1 MRAHMTMWD
10 IAKRGEPARS
20 FVSMARRPA
29 NAIRHGLLMV
39 SPRR

>member
-20 FVSMARRPA
+20 FVSMARRPGECNPSWVA
-29 NAIRHGLLMV
+29 HGFA
-39 SPRR
+39 